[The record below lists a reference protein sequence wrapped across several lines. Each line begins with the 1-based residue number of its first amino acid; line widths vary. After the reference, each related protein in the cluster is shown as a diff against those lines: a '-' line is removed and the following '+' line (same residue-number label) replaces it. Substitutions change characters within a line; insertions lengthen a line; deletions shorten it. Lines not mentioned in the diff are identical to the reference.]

1 MGESGDTEATAAA
14 TDRRAARWRPTVA
27 AALFVGFGGLVFVA
41 ATAAFLVAA
50 LVAERNTKELVTDTA
65 ELYLEN
71 MELRI
76 ESILDPARQKVEFV
90 AAYLGKGRTPLD
102 DDQRIGDLLLGALA
116 SGADV
121 AGLAY
126 VRPDLQAVYAGLW
139 DGAGETGV
147 DSFQN
152 WPEMRLLMRE
162 GEKAAG
168 TVWAEPL
175 YIEYFGTTFMTVM
188 HPVRDATGFKGI
200 VVAAVSLASLS
211 RAIDLEAAEQ
221 PGLVSFVL
229 RDRESVIAH
238 PGIAK
243 GLIEHSAEQA
253 MPTRSRVNDVV
264 LANLW
269 EAERYPLVL
278 VEAADIAA
286 WEFRIGADAHI
297 VILKDIATYGEVP
310 HTLGLHFPR
319 AQAGGYVGR
328 LELALYVGIA
338 IVLLSIGVAWLIG
351 RAIGQ
356 PVRRLASNADR
367 IAALD
372 FGHAE
377 PLPPSAFRET
387 DQARVAF
394 NSMLKGLRW
403 LELYIPRRLIERLI
417 ATGGEGDLPSE
428 SREVTVLFT
437 DIVGF
442 TTIGERLT
450 AEQLSAFLN
459 RHFTLLAGYI
469 ESEGGTIDKY
479 IGDSIMAFWN
489 APDRQPDHADRA
501 LRAARAIARR
511 LHDDNERRAKKG
523 LRPVRLRVGLHTGPV
538 VVGNLGAPGRINYT
552 LVGDTV
558 NMAQRLEAL
567 GKELQPDVEVS
578 IIASE
583 TVLEAAHAQVPHRP
597 LGSVTLRGRTEPL
610 KAFGIDA
617 A

>member
-1 MGESGDTEATAAA
+1 MAESGGTGEATI

-50 LVAERNTKELVTDTA
+50 LVAERNTTELVTDTA

-90 AAYLGKGRTPLD
+90 AAHLASGGAPLD
-102 DDQRIGDLLLGALA
+102 DNQRIGDILLGALA
-116 SGADV
+116 SGADI
-121 AGLAY
+121 AGLAF

-139 DGAGETGV
+139 EGGGGETGV
-147 DSFQN
+147 ESFQN

-162 GEKAAG
+162 GEKAEG

-175 YIEYFGTTFMTVM
+175 YIDFFSTTFMTVM

-200 VVAAVSLASLS
+200 VVAAVSLSSLS
-211 RAIDLEAAEQ
+211 RAIDLDAAEQ

-229 RDRESVIAH
+229 RDKENVIAH
-238 PGIAK
+238 PGIAE
-243 GLIEHSAEQA
+243 GVVAHSAEQP
-253 MPTRSRVNDVV
+253 MPTRSVVNDVV

-278 VEAADIAA
+278 VDAPDIAA
-286 WEFRIGADAHI
+286 WEFRIGEDEHI
-297 VILKDIATYGEVP
+297 VILKDIMTYGEVP

-338 IVLLSIGVAWLIG
+338 IVLLSIAVAWLIG
-351 RAIGQ
+351 RAIGR
-356 PVRRLASNADR
+356 PVRRLASNADL

-372 FGHAE
+372 FGHAQ
-377 PLPPSAFRET
+377 PLPPSPFRET
-387 DQARVAF
+387 DQASGAF
-394 NSMLKGLRW
+394 NSMLRGLRL
-403 LELYIPRRLIERLI
+403 LEVYIPRKLVERLI
-417 ATGGEGDLPSE
+417 RGGALRSE
-428 SREVTVLFT
+428 TRDVTVLFT
-437 DIVGF
+437 DIAGF
-442 TTIGERLT
+442 TAIGERLT

-459 RHFTLLAGYI
+459 RHFSMLAGYI
-469 ESEGGTIDKY
+469 EAEGGTIDKY

-489 APDRQPDHADRA
+489 APDDQPDHADRA
-501 LRAARAIARR
+501 LRAARAIALR
-511 LHDDNERRAKKG
+511 LHADNERRAKKG
-523 LRPVRLRVGLHTGPV
+523 LRPVRLRVGLHTGPALS
-538 VVGNLGAPGRINYT
+538 GDIGAPGRINYT

-558 NMAQRLEAL
+558 NAAQRLEAL
-567 GKELQPDVEVS
+567 GKELQPDAEVS
-578 IIASE
+578 ILASE
-583 TVLEAAHAQVPHRP
+583 TVLEAAKSPGPHRA
-597 LGSVTLRGRTEPL
+597 LGTVTLRGRSEPL
-610 KAFGIDA
+610 KAFGIDPA
-617 A
+617 

>member
-1 MGESGDTEATAAA
+1 MAEAGDTGEAAA
-14 TDRRAARWRPTVA
+14 IRRSAARWRPTVA
-27 AALFVGFGGLVFVA
+27 AVLFVGFGGLVFIA

-90 AAYLGKGRTPLD
+90 AAQFSSGRTPLD
-102 DDQRIGDLLLGALA
+102 DDQRIGDILLGALA
-116 SGADV
+116 SGADI
-121 AGLAY
+121 AGLAF
-126 VRPDLQAVYAGLW
+126 VRPDLHAIYAGLW
-139 DGAGETGV
+139 DGAGETGAE
-147 DSFQN
+147 SFQN

-162 GEKAAG
+162 GEKAEG
-168 TVWAEPL
+168 TIWAEPL
-175 YIEYFGTTFMTVM
+175 YIDYFHTTFMTVM

-200 VVAAVSLASLS
+200 VVAAVSLPSLS

-229 RDRESVIAH
+229 RDKENVIAH
-238 PGIAK
+238 PGIAA
-243 GLIEHSAEQA
+243 GLTEHSADQP
-253 MPTRSRVNDVV
+253 MPTRSVVNDVV

-278 VEAADIAA
+278 VEAPDISA
-286 WEFRIGADAHI
+286 WELAIGDNRHI
-297 VILKDIATYGEVP
+297 VILKDIVTYGEVP
-310 HTLGLHFPR
+310 HTIGLHFPR
-319 AQAGGYVGR
+319 DQAGGYVER
-328 LELALYVGIA
+328 LEFGLYVGVA
-338 IVLLSIGVAWLIG
+338 IVLLSIAVAWLIG

-377 PLPPSAFRET
+377 ALPPSAFRET

-403 LELYIPRRLIERLI
+403 FELLIPRRLVERLI
-417 ATGGEGDLPSE
+417 AIGGEGTLPSE
-428 SREVTVLFT
+428 TRDVTVLFT
-437 DIVGF
+437 DIAGF
-442 TTIGERLT
+442 TAIGERLT
-450 AEQLSAFLN
+450 AEQLSNFLN
-459 RHFTLLAGYI
+459 RHFTMLAGYI

-489 APDRQPDHADRA
+489 APDDQPDHADRA
-501 LRAARAIARR
+501 LRAARAIALR
-511 LHDDNERRAKKG
+511 LRADNERRAKKG
-523 LRPVRLRVGLHTGPV
+523 LRPVRLRVGIHTGPALA
-538 VVGNLGAPGRINYT
+538 GLIGAPGRINYT

-558 NMAQRLEAL
+558 NAAQRLEAM
-567 GKELQPDVEVS
+567 GKELQPDEEVS

-583 TVLEAAHAQVPHRP
+583 TVLEAAHAPVPHRP
-597 LGSVTLRGRTEPL
+597 LGSVTLRGRSEPL

>member
-1 MGESGDTEATAAA
+1 MGESGDTKAA
-14 TDRRAARWRPTVA
+14 TKTDRKAARWRPTVA

-50 LVAERNTKELVTDTA
+50 LVAEQNTKELVTDTA

-90 AAYLGKGRTPLD
+90 AAHLANGRTPLD
-102 DDQRIGDLLLGALA
+102 DDQRIGDILLGALA
-116 SGADV
+116 SGADI

-126 VRPDLQAVYAGLW
+126 VRPDLKAVYAGLW
-139 DGAGETGV
+139 EGGGGETGV
-147 DSFQN
+147 ESFQN

-162 GEKAAG
+162 GEKAEG

-175 YIEYFGTTFMTVM
+175 YIDYFSTTFMTVM

-200 VVAAVSLASLS
+200 VVAAVSLSSLS
-211 RAIDLEAAEQ
+211 RAIELEAAEQ

-229 RDRESVIAH
+229 RDKEYVIAH
-238 PGIAK
+238 PGIAE
-243 GLIEHSAEQA
+243 GVTEHSAEEP
-253 MPTRSRVNDVV
+253 MPTRTRVNDVV

-278 VEAADIAA
+278 VEAPDIAA
-286 WEFRIGADAHI
+286 WEFRIGEDEHI
-297 VILKDIATYGEVP
+297 VILKDIMTYGEVP

-338 IVLLSIGVAWLIG
+338 IVLLSIAVAWLIG
-351 RAIGQ
+351 RAIGR
-356 PVRRLASNADR
+356 PVRRLASNADL

-372 FGHAE
+372 FGHAQ
-377 PLPPSAFRET
+377 PLPPSPFRET
-387 DQARVAF
+387 DQASGAF
-394 NSMLKGLRW
+394 NSMLRGLRL
-403 LELYIPRRLIERLI
+403 LEVYIPRKLVERLI
-417 ATGGEGDLPSE
+417 RGGALRSE
-428 SREVTVLFT
+428 TRDVTVLFT
-437 DIVGF
+437 DIAGF
-442 TTIGERLT
+442 TSIGERLT

-459 RHFTLLAGYI
+459 RHFSMLAGYI
-469 ESEGGTIDKY
+469 EAEGGTIDKY

-489 APDRQPDHADRA
+489 APDDQPDHADRA
-501 LRAARAIARR
+501 LRAARAIALR
-511 LHDDNERRAKKG
+511 LHADNERRAKKG
-523 LRPVRLRVGLHTGPV
+523 LRPVRLRVGLHTGPALS
-538 VVGNLGAPGRINYT
+538 GDIGAPGRINYT

-558 NMAQRLEAL
+558 NTAQRLEAL
-567 GKELQPDVEVS
+567 GKELQPDAEVS

-583 TVLEAAHAQVPHRP
+583 TVLQAAKAPGPHRP
-597 LGSVTLRGRTEPL
+597 LGSVTLRGRSEHL
-610 KAFGIDA
+610 KAFGLDPA
-617 A
+617 

>member
-1 MGESGDTEATAAA
+1 MGEPGSTKAAAA
-14 TDRRAARWRPTVA
+14 TDRKSVRWRPTVA

-50 LVAERNTKELVTDTA
+50 LVAERNTTELVTDTA

-90 AAYLGKGRTPLD
+90 AAHLANGRTPID
-102 DDQRIGDLLLGALA
+102 DDQRIGDMLLGALA
-116 SGADV
+116 SGADI
-121 AGLAY
+121 AGLAF
-126 VRPDLQAVYAGLW
+126 VRPDLQAIYAGLW
-139 DGAGETGV
+139 DGAGETGI

-162 GEKAAG
+162 GEKAEG

-175 YIEYFGTTFMTVM
+175 YIDYFGTTFMTVM

-200 VVAAVSLASLS
+200 VVAAVSLPSLS
-211 RAIDLEAAEQ
+211 RAIDLDAADQ

-229 RDRESVIAH
+229 RDKENVIAH
-238 PGIAK
+238 PGIAE
-243 GLIEHSAEQA
+243 GLVEHSAEQP
-253 MPTRSRVNDVV
+253 MPTRTLVNDVV

-269 EAERYPLVL
+269 EAERYPLAL
-278 VEAADIAA
+278 IDAPDIAA
-286 WEFRIGADAHI
+286 WEFRIGEDEHI
-297 VILKDIATYGEVP
+297 VILKDIMTYGEVP

-319 AQAGGYVGR
+319 AQAGGYVDR

-338 IVLLSIGVAWLIG
+338 IVLLSIAVAWLIG

-372 FGHAE
+372 FDHAE
-377 PLPPSAFRET
+377 PLPASAFRET

-403 LELYIPRRLIERLI
+403 LELYIPRRLVERLI
-417 ATGGEGDLPSE
+417 ATGGSNLPPE
-428 SREVTVLFT
+428 TRDVTVLFT

-442 TTIGERLT
+442 TSIGERLS

-489 APDRQPDHADRA
+489 APDDQPDHADRA
-501 LRAARAIARR
+501 LRAAREIALR
-511 LHDDNERRAKKG
+511 LKADNERRAKKG
-523 LRPVRLRVGLHTGPV
+523 LRPVRLRVGLHTGPALA
-538 VVGNLGAPGRINYT
+538 GNIGAPGRVNYT

-558 NMAQRLEAL
+558 NAAQRLEAL
-567 GKELQPDVEVS
+567 GKELQPDEEVS

-583 TVLEAAHAQVPHRP
+583 TVLQAAHAPVPHRA
-597 LGSVTLRGRTEPL
+597 LGSVTLRGRSEPL